1 MAQKRQPYDFLLLGR
16 RIKNKNVWGKREKKN
31 SHRERERRIAIFILF
46 GGIITY
52 YTSPPPLMDI

>member
-1 MAQKRQPYDFLLLGR
+1 MYGE
-16 RIKNKNVWGKREKKN
+16 REKK
-31 SHRERERRIAIFILF
+31 RIVTERERRIAIFILF